1 MDNKYTIKCHLNVV
15 HPSGHS
21 SNLTMIAGD
30 SIDFLE
36 SLCDALPVGSTED
49 VMILAKIRKTI
60 EAWKEMN
67 E

>member
-1 MDNKYTIKCHLNVV
+1 MENYHIKCHFTVI
-15 HPSGHS
+15 HPSGHT
-21 SNLTMIAGD
+21 SNMTMITAN
-30 SIDFLE
+30 SIDLIE
-36 SLCDALPVGSTED
+36 SLCDALPASSVED